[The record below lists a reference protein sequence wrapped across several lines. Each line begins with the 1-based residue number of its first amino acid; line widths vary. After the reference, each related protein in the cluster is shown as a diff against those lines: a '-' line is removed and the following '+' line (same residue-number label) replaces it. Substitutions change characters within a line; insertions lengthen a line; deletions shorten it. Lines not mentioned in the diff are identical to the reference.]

1 MPEYQLGA
9 LDEPRGGRHRG
20 RLVINHVRRIRARRK
35 EKSVHG
41 NLAPKKG
48 AKVVVAMSGGV
59 DSSVAAGWLKEQ
71 GYEVIGISLQL
82 HDMAASIDNKF
93 GTCCSLSDIS
103 DARRVA
109 EKLEIPFYV
118 TNMEEEFHASVVDDF
133 VHEYLVGSTPN
144 PCVRCNEKVKFRHLM
159 DWALDLGADFL
170 ATGHYANKRYNPE
183 TGQHELLKGMDPDK
197 DQSYFLFTMK
207 QEDLGRSLFPVGGFE
222 KKQVRELARRLG
234 LAVADKPD
242 SQEICFVQARNYKD
256 FIEQQV
262 PPDLLVPGVIVDN
275 TGKELGQHTGLHQ
288 FTIGQ
293 RKGLGVYSKDPL
305 YVFGAQPAPQGS
317 RRRAGSSAFPKEL
330 HRLAPELDQPAG
342 ARQAAGIQG
351 KDPLSRE
358 RDTQSRSALFWITAW
373 RCVFSEPQRA
383 ITPGQAIVFYK
394 DDCVVGG
401 GWIEDLSLN

>member
-1 MPEYQLGA
+1 M
-9 LDEPRGGRHRG
+9 
-20 RLVINHVRRIRARRK
+20 
-35 EKSVHG
+35 HG

-82 HDMAASIDNKF
+82 HDMAASIENKF

-118 TNMEEEFHASVVDDF
+118 TNMEEEFHAAVVDDF
-133 VHEYLVGSTPN
+133 VHEYLVGRTPN

-234 LAVADKPD
+234 LAIADKPD
-242 SQEICFVQARNYKD
+242 SQEICFVQARNYKE

-262 PPDLLVPGVIVDN
+262 PPDLLVPGMIVDN
-275 TGKELGQHTGLHQ
+275 MGKELGPHTGLHQ

-293 RKGLGVYSKDPL
+293 RKGLGVYGKEPL
-305 YVFGAQPAPQGS
+305 YVLALNRHRKQVVVGPEALLFRKSCTASHLSWINPPGLDRPQTFKAKI
-317 RRRAGSSAFPKEL
+317 RYRAKET
-330 HRLAPELDQPAG
+330 PVEVIPVLDN
-342 ARQAAGIQG
+342 RIEVRF
-351 KDPLSRE
+351 L
-358 RDTQSRSALFWITAW
+358 
-373 RCVFSEPQRA
+373 EPQRA

-401 GWIEDLSLN
+401 GWIEDLSIN